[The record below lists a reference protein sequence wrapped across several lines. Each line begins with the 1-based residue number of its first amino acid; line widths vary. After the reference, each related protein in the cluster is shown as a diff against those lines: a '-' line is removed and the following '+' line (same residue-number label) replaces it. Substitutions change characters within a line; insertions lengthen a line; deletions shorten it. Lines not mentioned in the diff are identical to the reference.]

1 MRKIKVVLLGPMPP
15 PSGGVSTHL
24 SRLLARSQFEE
35 DMQMSVIDL
44 RRLKLHCATET
55 SKNLFALV
63 RTFLF
68 ADIIHFHLSR
78 KLKLRLIQIARFLG
92 KKVVYTHHNSR
103 NLSDRITLSTMG
115 LSHQIILV
123 RPVIDVLPVE
133 LHARCQVIPAYLPS
147 ISIGTVPKELREQFA
162 GKRII
167 FAHCYQK
174 KNETLLVDGKDLY
187 GFDLILDALEILL
200 QNKFPED
207 CLLFLADP
215 ANGMKDVYKERIDE
229 LVDIYKSNIIYWN
242 KELDF
247 SAALKYC
254 SVLVRASR
262 SDGDAVSIREAL
274 QAGVPVIASDCVERP
289 EGVIGFSSGDAM
301 SLSTVLSENLQ
312 NPTKKYFVQ
321 KDFAPQIFQIYR
333 SLSDFVEKKV

>member
-1 MRKIKVVLLGPMPP
+1 MKKIKVVLMGPMPP

-24 SRLLARSQFEE
+24 SRLLARSQSEE
-35 DMQMSVIDL
+35 DLQLSVIDL
-44 RRLKLHCATET
+44 RRLKLHCEIGT
-55 SKNLFALV
+55 SRNIFAIV

-78 KLKLRLIQIARFLG
+78 KLKLRLIKIARFLG

-103 NLSDRITLSTMG
+103 NLTDQITLNTMG

-123 RPVIDVLPVE
+123 RPVADALPAE
-133 LHARCQVIPAYLPS
+133 LHARCQVVPSYLPATS
-147 ISIGTVPKELREQFA
+147 VGAVPTELKEQFA

-187 GFDLILDALEILL
+187 GFDLILDALEILHR
-200 QNKFPED
+200 NKFPEN

-215 ANGMKDVYKERIDE
+215 ADGMKDIYKERIRE
-229 LVDIYKSNIIYWN
+229 LIDKYRLNIIYWN

-289 EGVIGFSSGDAM
+289 EGVIDFSTGDAM

-312 NPTKKYFVQ
+312 NPGRKHFVQ

-333 SLSDFVEKKV
+333 SLSNFVEN